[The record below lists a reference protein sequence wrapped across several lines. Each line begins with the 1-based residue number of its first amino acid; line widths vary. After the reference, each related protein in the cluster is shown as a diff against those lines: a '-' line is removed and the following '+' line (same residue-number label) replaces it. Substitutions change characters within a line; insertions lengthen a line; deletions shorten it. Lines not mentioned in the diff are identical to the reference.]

1 MDSKRKM
8 MEAFEAECS
17 RFGYDFT
24 KQEGWEDEY
33 EDGETANAWDQWQ
46 EAVAYAARE
55 AARVAASKFRPA
67 HLMSMQG
74 AEMGQ
79 RITQMA
85 NQVTAEQGHAGKII
99 SQAILAHFGIDPKE
113 KV

>member
-55 AARVAASKFRPA
+55 AAQVASDWQQSDAW
-67 HLMSMQG
+67 MSP
-74 AEMGQ
+74 
-79 RITQMA
+79 
-85 NQVTAEQGHAGKII
+85 HDF
-99 SQAILAHFGIDPKE
+99 ILAHFGIDPKE

>member
-1 MDSKRKM
+1 MGSKRKM
-8 MEAFEAECS
+8 MEAFESECS

-33 EDGETANAWDQWQ
+33 EEGDTAHAWDQWQ

-55 AARVAASKFRPA
+55 AAQVCLGIPDGGWPPNGVRDEC
-67 HLMSMQG
+67 
-74 AEMGQ
+74 AE
-79 RITQMA
+79 
-85 NQVTAEQGHAGKII
+85 
-99 SQAILAHFGIDPKE
+99 AILAHFGIDPKE